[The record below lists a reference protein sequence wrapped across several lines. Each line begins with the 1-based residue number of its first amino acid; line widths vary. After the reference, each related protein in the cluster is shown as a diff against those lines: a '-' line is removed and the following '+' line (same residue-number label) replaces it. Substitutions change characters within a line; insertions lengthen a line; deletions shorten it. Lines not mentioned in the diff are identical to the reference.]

1 MCGIAGIVS
10 NKKKDNLENMIN
22 GMLETIVHRGPD
34 GSGKKFFDDKVA
46 LGHRRLAII
55 DLSEKGLQPMEW
67 NKRYWITFNGEIY
80 NYKELREQ
88 LIKEKN
94 FSFESETDTEVILA
108 AFAAWGEKCVNYFNG
123 MWSFVIFDRN
133 NQKMFCSRDRYGV
146 KPFYYSM
153 VDDYFVFG
161 SEIKE
166 ILKISKGLIK
176 ANQKNLEAFLVN
188 GLLDTNNETMFEG
201 IFQLEGGC
209 NLWLDNKTLNY
220 KIERWHHIEK
230 IKSNSFGK
238 KKNCE
243 IFRKKL
249 FLAIRLRLRSDVPI
263 GSCLSGGLDSSA
275 IVCIANSILKEEK
288 DNVEQYTITS
298 CFTDEKYDEQKYA
311 DAVTEKT
318 GTISYKIYPDID
330 KFFKEID
337 KIVWHMDEPFI
348 SMSMFAQWNIF
359 REAKRKGLKVMLD
372 GQGADEQLAG
382 YTSFYNALFYDLL
395 KKGKVKRLFREI
407 KGFKRIRAES
417 EKMST
422 VERVFS
428 LIARF
433 MIPGSLLYKI
443 RLRYNDKKTE
453 LPFAKRMYFNDVI
466 MSKNKLCDGK
476 NQQRFVYGNMYTGMR
491 ALLHY
496 EDRDSMAH
504 SIEARVPFLDADL
517 SEFIYSIPLEEK
529 IEDGKTKDILRE
541 ALKDV
546 LPESIYRRY
555 SKLGFVTPQ
564 DAWINENKEF
574 FYSELEKGC
583 ERLKTL
589 IDKKRI
595 LNWYKNNIGKDSAA
609 VGNIAFR
616 IICAAH
622 WADVFNVKV

>member
-123 MWSFVIFDRN
+123 MWSFAIFDRN

>member
-123 MWSFVIFDRN
+123 MWSFAIFDRN

-176 ANQKNLEAFLVN
+176 ANQKKLEAFLVN

>member
-88 LIKEKN
+88 LIREKN

-123 MWSFVIFDRN
+123 MWSFAIFDRN

-230 IKSNSFGK
+230 IKLNSFGK

-288 DNVEQYTITS
+288 DNLEQYTITS

-433 MIPGSLLYKI
+433 MIPDSLLYKI

-574 FYSELEKGC
+574 FYSEFEKGS

>member
-201 IFQLEGGC
+201 LFQLEGGC

-275 IVCIANSILKEEK
+275 IVCIANSI
-288 DNVEQYTITS
+288 
-298 CFTDEKYDEQKYA
+298 
-311 DAVTEKT
+311 
-318 GTISYKIYPDID
+318 
-330 KFFKEID
+330 
-337 KIVWHMDEPFI
+337 
-348 SMSMFAQWNIF
+348 
-359 REAKRKGLKVMLD
+359 
-372 GQGADEQLAG
+372 
-382 YTSFYNALFYDLL
+382 
-395 KKGKVKRLFREI
+395 
-407 KGFKRIRAES
+407 
-417 EKMST
+417 
-422 VERVFS
+422 
-428 LIARF
+428 
-433 MIPGSLLYKI
+433 
-443 RLRYNDKKTE
+443 
-453 LPFAKRMYFNDVI
+453 
-466 MSKNKLCDGK
+466 
-476 NQQRFVYGNMYTGMR
+476 
-491 ALLHY
+491 
-496 EDRDSMAH
+496 
-504 SIEARVPFLDADL
+504 
-517 SEFIYSIPLEEK
+517 
-529 IEDGKTKDILRE
+529 
-541 ALKDV
+541 
-546 LPESIYRRY
+546 
-555 SKLGFVTPQ
+555 
-564 DAWINENKEF
+564 
-574 FYSELEKGC
+574 
-583 ERLKTL
+583 
-589 IDKKRI
+589 
-595 LNWYKNNIGKDSAA
+595 
-609 VGNIAFR
+609 
-616 IICAAH
+616 
-622 WADVFNVKV
+622 

>member
-1 MCGIAGIVS
+1 M
-10 NKKKDNLENMIN
+10 
-22 GMLETIVHRGPD
+22 
-34 GSGKKFFDDKVA
+34 
-46 LGHRRLAII
+46 
-55 DLSEKGLQPMEW
+55 
-67 NKRYWITFNGEIY
+67 
-80 NYKELREQ
+80 
-88 LIKEKN
+88 
-94 FSFESETDTEVILA
+94 
-108 AFAAWGEKCVNYFNG
+108 
-123 MWSFVIFDRN
+123 
-133 NQKMFCSRDRYGV
+133 
-146 KPFYYSM
+146 
-153 VDDYFVFG
+153 
-161 SEIKE
+161 
-166 ILKISKGLIK
+166 
-176 ANQKNLEAFLVN
+176 
-188 GLLDTNNETMFEG
+188 
-201 IFQLEGGC
+201 
-209 NLWLDNKTLNY
+209 
-220 KIERWHHIEK
+220 
-230 IKSNSFGK
+230 
-238 KKNCE
+238 
-243 IFRKKL
+243 

>member
-589 IDKKRI
+589 IDKKG
-595 LNWYKNNIGKDSAA
+595 Y
-609 VGNIAFR
+609 
-616 IICAAH
+616 
-622 WADVFNVKV
+622 

>member
-589 IDKKRI
+589 IDKKR
-595 LNWYKNNIGKDSAA
+595 Y
-609 VGNIAFR
+609 
-616 IICAAH
+616 
-622 WADVFNVKV
+622 

>member
-564 DAWINENKEF
+564 DA
-574 FYSELEKGC
+574 
-583 ERLKTL
+583 
-589 IDKKRI
+589 
-595 LNWYKNNIGKDSAA
+595 
-609 VGNIAFR
+609 
-616 IICAAH
+616 
-622 WADVFNVKV
+622 

>member
-123 MWSFVIFDRN
+123 MWSFAIFDRN

-476 NQQRFVYGNMYTGMR
+476 NQQR
-491 ALLHY
+491 
-496 EDRDSMAH
+496 
-504 SIEARVPFLDADL
+504 
-517 SEFIYSIPLEEK
+517 
-529 IEDGKTKDILRE
+529 
-541 ALKDV
+541 
-546 LPESIYRRY
+546 
-555 SKLGFVTPQ
+555 
-564 DAWINENKEF
+564 
-574 FYSELEKGC
+574 
-583 ERLKTL
+583 
-589 IDKKRI
+589 
-595 LNWYKNNIGKDSAA
+595 
-609 VGNIAFR
+609 
-616 IICAAH
+616 
-622 WADVFNVKV
+622 

>member
-176 ANQKNLEAFLVN
+176 ANPKNLEAFLVN

>member
-504 SIEARVPFLDADL
+504 SIKARVPFLDADL